1 MPASQSDIIT
11 SGTRSDAPLPHIIVT
26 ADAAETK
33 YISLRGVIRPGLNN
47 FTLAMQARGATV
59 TPSFSLC
66 TVAFH
71 GKDFSTWSWHA
82 FDPIA
87 PDELQNFTPNFGFYL
102 RAVFSAPGQLI
113 VTSL

>member
-11 SGTRSDAPLPHIIVT
+11 SGTRSDAPVPHIILT
-26 ADAAETK
+26 ADSAETK
-33 YISLRGVIRPGLNN
+33 YVSLRGVLRLGVS
-47 FTLAMQARGATV
+47 TLTLSMQARGATV
-59 TPSFSLC
+59 TPALSLC

-71 GKDFSTWSWHA
+71 GKDFSTWSWQE

-87 PDELQNFTPNFGFYL
+87 PDALKNFTPNFGFYL

-113 VTSL
+113 ITSL